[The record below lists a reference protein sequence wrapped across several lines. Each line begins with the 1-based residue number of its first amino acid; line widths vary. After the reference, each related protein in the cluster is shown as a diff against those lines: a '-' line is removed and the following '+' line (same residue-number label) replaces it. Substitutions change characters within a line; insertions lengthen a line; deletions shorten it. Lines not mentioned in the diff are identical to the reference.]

1 MPTTFRFHNFLEN
14 KNHCFQT
21 VSPVSLCG
29 ANHYAALKRGIARKF
44 RDGEG
49 EVTCCFSNGC
59 NLNLELAKE
68 SLEILEKPMQKEE
81 ILRIQKKADNIAR
94 LKQIELVRNA
104 NAVAGRN
111 YQEGETSLQK
121 F

>member
-1 MPTTFRFHNFLEN
+1 M
-14 KNHCFQT
+14 
-21 VSPVSLCG
+21 SLCG
-29 ANHYAALKRGIARKF
+29 ETHYAALKRGIARRF

-59 NLNLELAKE
+59 NLNLELARQ
-68 SLEILEKPMQKEE
+68 SLEILERPMQREE
-81 ILRIQKKADNIAR
+81 IMRIQKKADNIAR

-104 NAVAGRN
+104 NSVAGRN
-111 YQEGETSLQK
+111 YQEGETCMLR